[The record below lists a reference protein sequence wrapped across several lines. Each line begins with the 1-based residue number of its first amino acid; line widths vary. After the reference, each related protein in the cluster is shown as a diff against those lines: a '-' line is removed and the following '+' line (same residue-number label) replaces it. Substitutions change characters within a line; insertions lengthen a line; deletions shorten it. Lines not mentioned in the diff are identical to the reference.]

1 MTKYNFI
8 FCGSEYR
15 GMMWGVIADSRA
27 NIPSIINGTGWQI
40 KDFVDAQITLVGPG
54 VGVWKIET
62 GLGVLAGYLGLYTG
76 PGQVGVVFLQ
86 VRPAFE
92 SDLANINQN
101 IGIFVNGN
109 AWAYDVLN

>member
-1 MTKYNFI
+1 MRKYNFI
-8 FCGSEYR
+8 FCGDEYR
-15 GMMWGVIADSRA
+15 SLMWGVIADSRV
-27 NIPSIINGTGWQI
+27 NIPSIINGNGWEI
-40 KDFVDAQITLVGPG
+40 KSYVDAQIALVGPG
-54 VGVWKIET
+54 VGVWKLET

-109 AWAYDVLN
+109 AWQYDVLQ

>member
-1 MTKYNFI
+1 
-8 FCGSEYR
+8 
-15 GMMWGVIADSRA
+15 MMWGVISDSRI
-27 NIPSIINGTGWQI
+27 NIPAVKDQNGWTIKAYVDSQI
-40 KDFVDAQITLVGPG
+40 ALVGPG